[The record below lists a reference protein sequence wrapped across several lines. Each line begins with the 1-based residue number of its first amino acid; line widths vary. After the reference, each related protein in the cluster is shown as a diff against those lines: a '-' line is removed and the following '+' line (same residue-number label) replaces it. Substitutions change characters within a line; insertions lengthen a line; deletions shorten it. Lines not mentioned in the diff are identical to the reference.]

1 MATKYEKNVYL
12 AMLAE
17 QCSRYK
23 EMVQFLEDMVKQRD
37 KDLNSD
43 ERNLLS
49 IAYKNSISGGRSAVR
64 TIMAYEAKEKKK
76 ENSTFLPYITE
87 YKKQVEDELTKL
99 CQGVLKTTDEQL
111 LKKAEDDEAKVF
123 YIKMKGDYNR
133 YIAEYAEGDLK
144 KQVSD
149 DALKAYDEAT
159 EIAKTLPVL
168 NPIGLGLA
176 LNFSV
181 FYYEVINDHKK
192 AIEIA
197 KAAVEKAD
205 KELPNIDEDADE
217 NRDTVSIYNLLKE
230 NLDMWVSE
238 EEGDL
243 KKQVSDDALK
253 AYDEATEI
261 AKTLPVLNPIALGLA
276 LNFSVFYYEVIND
289 HKKAIEIAKAAVEKA
304 DKELPNIDE
313 DADENRDTVSIY
325 NLLKENLDMWVSEEE
340 GDQ

>member
-1 MATKYEKNVYL
+1 MSTKYEKNVYL

-87 YKKQVEDELTKL
+87 YKKQVEDELT
-99 CQGVLKTTDEQL
+99 DDQL

-133 YIAEYAEGDLK
+133 YIAEYA
-144 KQVSD
+144 
-149 DALKAYDEAT
+149 
-159 EIAKTLPVL
+159 
-168 NPIGLGLA
+168 
-176 LNFSV
+176 
-181 FYYEVINDHKK
+181 
-192 AIEIA
+192 
-197 KAAVEKAD
+197 
-205 KELPNIDEDADE
+205 
-217 NRDTVSIYNLLKE
+217 
-230 NLDMWVSE
+230 
-238 EEGDL
+238 EGDL